1 MKVNKI
7 TSLVCFSFIFVSG
20 IMMAFLYDNN
30 VIFSVL
36 SGIFTGF
43 IASFVISI
51 IGYFHEKA
59 KIIES
64 IGINI
69 KSLFVNMTVMSKI
82 LGNTLPSI
90 HDSVIIQDLPFKH
103 ISGISTLNLNFL
115 EKMNLGLYNP
125 FIKNSR
131 DMEVCI
137 KLSEYWLSLH
147 TISNISKNIETR
159 VLEYNFEIMNVQLDQ
174 TKGIT
179 IPSEKLKQLDKWKNE
194 INIKV
199 AKFYEYV
206 CGQTIELEK
215 ISKKFYDGKKNEKN
229 WLNIK
234 EKLLLQV
241 DDILRG

>member
-1 MKVNKI
+1 MKVNRI

-20 IMMAFLYDNN
+20 IMMVFLYDNN

-64 IGINI
+64 IDINI

-82 LGNTLPSI
+82 LGNTSPSI

-103 ISGISTLNLNFL
+103 ISGISTLNLSFL

-125 FIKNSR
+125 FRKYSKN
-131 DMEVCI
+131 MVVCK
-137 KLSEYWLSLH
+137 KLSEYWLSLQ

-159 VLEYNFEIMNVQLDQ
+159 VLEYNLEVMNVQLAQ
-174 TKGIT
+174 TKGLAV
-179 IPSEKLKQLDKWKNE
+179 PSEKFKQLDERKNE

-199 AKFYEYV
+199 AKFHEYV
-206 CGQTIELEK
+206 CAQTIELEK
-215 ISKKFYDGKKNEKN
+215 ISKKFYDDKKNEKK
-229 WLNIK
+229 WSNIK